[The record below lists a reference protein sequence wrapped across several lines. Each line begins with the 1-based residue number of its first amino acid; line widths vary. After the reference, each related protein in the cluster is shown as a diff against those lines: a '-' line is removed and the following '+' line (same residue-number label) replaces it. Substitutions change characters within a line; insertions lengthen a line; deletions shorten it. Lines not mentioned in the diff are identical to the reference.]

1 MARRDPSSEKEN
13 MVPRVHRSEMASSGL
28 SSVRTRGLAA
38 SEHRSHAVLKES
50 SLQNQCPAA
59 VNLCKT
65 NLASSDKDW
74 LKNSSADYFSG
85 KQPAKSLELLREKN
99 RAAEKWWC
107 SKAVISKNSV
117 DT

>member
-50 SLQNQCPAA
+50 SLQNQVSLTCFALEYAPSM
-59 VNLCKT
+59 KT
-65 NLASSDKDW
+65 IFI
-74 LKNSSADYFSG
+74 LKCVFFF
-85 KQPAKSLELLREKN
+85 KKRK
-99 RAAEKWWC
+99 
-107 SKAVISKNSV
+107 
-117 DT
+117 